1 MFGNILI
8 NATAGEPLIRAQSR
22 VYSSPP
28 FPAPLHSCKFDC
40 VNLGSLYNQFEL
52 NMMKRLIEEV

>member
-1 MFGNILI
+1 MLLLANLLSVHRPEHTLH
-8 NATAGEPLIRAQSR
+8 A
-22 VYSSPP
+22 P
-28 FPAPLHSCKFDC
+28 FPTPLNSYKFDC